1 MIATP
6 ITARIPMMRNSIGP
20 SCMIYLLADARLS
33 VGPLPSAL
41 GRPPRN
47 PRAAARTSPLTVAAM
62 HDTRLGAT
70 RAAHPMAGSEGE
82 EDQPPDP
89 TDHPTDHGRFGMN
102 WKQ

>member
-47 PRAAARTSPLTVAAM
+47 PRAAARTSPLTIAAV
-62 HDTRLGAT
+62 HDRRFGAA
-70 RAAHPMAGSEGE
+70 RAAHSMPRLRG
-82 EDQPPDP
+82 
-89 TDHPTDHGRFGMN
+89 
-102 WKQ
+102 